1 MPAAVIAGAT
11 HRRPATDA
19 KGAADH
25 PTGRR
30 STGPAQPGWWPAPR
44 PDSRRIAKPARA
56 ERAHQRSAAHP
67 HAQGSALEPSRVEHE
82 RGSHQIERKE
92 AVPADVALPE
102 RTRPRT
108 HRPPTHPL
116 HCLLPAHRA
125 TSCPARRGAPLRR
138 ATRRTAV
145 ASRSPVG
152 RTGSHPATCLP
163 TGGSDGPAATPSPR
177 RCQRRSP
184 ARPARPQRQ
193 PPGSSGGPAQRRS
206 RALRTRLM
214 RWHSDGS
221 SVRHVFTGIAHISSN
236 TPNRT
241 STPQSSLS
249 PGFRV
254 WSPDPVGCQ
263 LGTNHGC

>member
-1 MPAAVIAGAT
+1 MTRWAQAVLDAQRHTGQVEYVLTRRSPGTLPAAVIAGAT
-11 HRRPATDA
+11 HRRPAAGA

-44 PDSRRIAKPARA
+44 PDSRRPAKPARA
-56 ERAHQRSAAHP
+56 ERAPQRSAAHP
-67 HAQGSALEPSRVEHE
+67 HAQGSTLEPSRVEHE
-82 RGSHQIERKE
+82 RGSHQIEQKE

-108 HRPPTHPL
+108 
-116 HCLLPAHRA
+116 
-125 TSCPARRGAPLRR
+125 RR
-138 ATRRTAV
+138 ARK
-145 ASRSPVG
+145 
-152 RTGSHPATCLP
+152 
-163 TGGSDGPAATPSPR
+163 
-177 RCQRRSP
+177 
-184 ARPARPQRQ
+184 RQ

-221 SVRHVFTGIAHISSN
+221 SVRHVFTGVAHISSN

-241 STPQSSLS
+241 STPQPSLS

-263 LGTNHGC
+263 LGTSHGS